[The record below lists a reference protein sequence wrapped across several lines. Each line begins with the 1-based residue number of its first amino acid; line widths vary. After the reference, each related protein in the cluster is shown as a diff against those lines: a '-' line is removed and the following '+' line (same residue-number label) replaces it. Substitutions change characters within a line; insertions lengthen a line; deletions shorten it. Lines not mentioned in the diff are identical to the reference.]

1 VEEITTGRWR
11 GGELNPGHPWAGVV
25 VGSGWYGKQFD
36 SAKNVQPLLF
46 SGPDERIFP
55 IDPRRVPLALAGY
68 S

>member
-1 VEEITTGRWR
+1 
-11 GGELNPGHPWAGVV
+11 
-25 VGSGWYGKQFD
+25 
-36 SAKNVQPLLF
+36 VQPLLF